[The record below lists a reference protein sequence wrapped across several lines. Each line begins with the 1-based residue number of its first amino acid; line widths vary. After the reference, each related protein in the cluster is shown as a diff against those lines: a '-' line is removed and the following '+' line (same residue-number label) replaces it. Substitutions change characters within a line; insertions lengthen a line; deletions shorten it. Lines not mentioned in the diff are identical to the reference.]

1 MMTAMQ
7 TAKATQTV
15 PDTGKPTQPIF
26 CYLNSCFVLSKIL
39 RVCSKQTFCPR
50 SYGLE
55 EEDDENLDEND
66 DAIDAPAVSGCAG
79 PSRLCNLLNS
89 RIFTQVQAKK
99 KKPAWPMLTTNLLET
114 PCESCLLLLLFFFTH
129 YSSKIHDALASV
141 ARNDAGE
148 GVRYLCKFVSY
159 VLLLCSVSHISV
171 TFDVSQKRHKK
182 ISKTIK
188 MQRSTTDCC

>member
-1 MMTAMQ
+1 MQVMTAMQ

-15 PDTGKPTQPIF
+15 PDTGNPTQPIL

-114 PCESCLLLLLFFFTH
+114 PRESCVNRVYCCYYFTH
-129 YSSKIHDALASV
+129 TIQVKFTMHWRLWHAMMQ
-141 ARNDAGE
+141 
-148 GVRYLCKFVSY
+148 GVPLQVCVVFFIIMIVFAHFCYIRRIAK
-159 VLLLCSVSHISV
+159 
-171 TFDVSQKRHKK
+171 TAQKNLEE
-182 ISKTIK
+182 
-188 MQRSTTDCC
+188 D